1 MNEKELEFADLDL
14 EDILKEFGDTED
26 SMTEEAASE
35 VLKELLEEPA
45 EEPAEEP
52 VEEPAEAPA
61 EEIEEAEEEIPVPAE
76 PEKAKSVTGDT
87 IRLDDLAKVNTEH
100 HVKETEVS
108 EETVRL
114 YPIMEAVAKAEAEAE
129 AEETEEEPAEAEETE
144 TEETVETEESEET
157 EEAEVSEETEE
168 SEEAEEAEEPAQ
180 KRSEPIVFDPR
191 AKLRE
196 LKRKLVAGPERRYY
210 ELAEIGVGKLQMAM
224 FLCLVVVAI
233 SAGVGIMYNLEMIP
247 ENRMRLMVFGQVL
260 AMLLGALMGC
270 YQMLDG
276 LVSVLKGKF
285 TANTLL
291 CITFLACCADSVF
304 CLQEL
309 RVPIC
314 AAFTLEVMMSLWAA
328 YHQRTTEMGMM
339 DTLRKSIR
347 LRSVVKCADF
357 YEGQNA
363 VLRGEGELEDFM
375 DHYQETSGPQKVQN
389 VYALLALLASIAVA
403 VAAGLL
409 HGLSMGVQIFS
420 TTLLV
425 AMPASFFVALTRP
438 MAVLERRL
446 HDLGT
451 VLCGWKGVVG
461 LSEKY
466 LYPLNDA
473 DLFPAGSVKMNGVKF
488 YGDRNPETVLAYAAA
503 LMRAN
508 GGGLDPIFE
517 QLLTSRNG
525 VRFAAENV
533 QFYGNGGIGGEING
547 EPVLMGTL
555 EFLKEMGV
563 EIPDGTMVKQAV
575 YVSVDGDLSGLFA
588 LTYNR
593 VRQVAYGMATLCSSR
608 RIRPVII
615 AKDFVLTAAFLKEM
629 FGVRPRRTAFP
640 NRTDSLT
647 LEAKQA
653 DPAAP
658 ALALTTQDSLASV
671 AYAITGS
678 RALRTASR
686 LGVIVHMT
694 GGILGIL
701 IMAALAVLGTTA
713 LLTPANILLYQLVW
727 MIPGLIVTF
736 WTRTI

>member
-1 MNEKELEFADLDL
+1 MNDKELELTDLDL
-14 EDILKEFGDTED
+14 EDILKEFGDVQD
-26 SMTEEAASE
+26 SESVTEETADE
-35 VLKELLEEPA
+35 TQEERMEELPA
-45 EEPAEEP
+45 QEQTEQPA
-52 VEEPAEAPA
+52 
-61 EEIEEAEEEIPVPAE
+61 VP
-76 PEKAKSVTGDT
+76 GDT
-87 IRLDDLAKVNTEH
+87 IRLDDLAQVNRPENT
-100 HVKETEVS
+100 VKNAVVTA
-108 EETVRL
+108 ETVRL
-114 YPIMEAVAKAEAEAE
+114 YPIMQEATEEASVAEDPAV
-129 AEETEEEPAEAEETE
+129 EEPATEKTAEEEPAQM
-144 TEETVETEESEET
+144 
-157 EEAEVSEETEE
+157 
-168 SEEAEEAEEPAQ
+168 EEPEPPRAA
-180 KRSEPIVFDPR
+180 PIVFDPR

-210 ELAEIGVGKLQMAM
+210 ELSEVGVGKLQMAM
-224 FLCLVVVAI
+224 FLCLVVVAV
-233 SAGVGIMYNLEMIP
+233 SAGVGVMYNLEMIP

-260 AMLLGALMGC
+260 AMLLGALMGS

-276 LVSVLKGKF
+276 LASFLKGKF

-291 CITFLACCADSVF
+291 CFTFLACCADSVF

-314 AAFTLEVMMSLWAA
+314 AAFTLEVMMSLWAT

-339 DTLRKSIR
+339 DTMRKAIR
-347 LRSVVKCADF
+347 LHSVVKCPDF

-363 VLRGEGELEDFM
+363 VLRGEGQVEDFM
-375 DHYQETSGPQKVQN
+375 DHYQNTTGPEKVQN
-389 VYALLALLASIAVA
+389 IYALVALIVSAAVA
-403 VAAGLL
+403 VAAGIL
-409 HGLSMGVQIFS
+409 HGVSMGVQIFS

-425 AMPASFFVALTRP
+425 AMPASFFIALTRP

-461 LSEKY
+461 LSEKCM
-466 LYPLNDA
+466 YPLNDA
-473 DLFPAGSVKMNGVKF
+473 DLFPTGSIKMNGVKF

-503 LMRAN
+503 LMRVN
-508 GGGLDPIFE
+508 GGSLAPIFE

-555 EFLKEMGV
+555 EFLKDMGA

-575 YVSVDGDLSGLFA
+575 YVSVDGELSGLFA

-593 VRQVAYGMATLCSSR
+593 IRQVASGMATLCSSR

-615 AKDFVLTAAFLKEM
+615 AKDFILTAGFLKEM
-629 FGVRPRRTAFP
+629 FGLRPRRTAFP
-640 NRTDSLT
+640 NRADSLA

-658 ALALTTQDSLASV
+658 AMALTTQDNLAAV

-686 LGVIVHMT
+686 LGLIVHMT

-713 LLTPANILLYQLVW
+713 LLTPANILMYQLVW
-727 MIPGLIVTF
+727 MIPGLIVTC

>member
-1 MNEKELEFADLDL
+1 MNDKELELTDLDL
-14 EDILKEFGDTED
+14 EDILKEFGDVQD
-26 SMTEEAASE
+26 SESVTEETADE
-35 VLKELLEEPA
+35 TQEERMEELPA
-45 EEPAEEP
+45 QEQTEQPA
-52 VEEPAEAPA
+52 
-61 EEIEEAEEEIPVPAE
+61 VP
-76 PEKAKSVTGDT
+76 GDT
-87 IRLDDLAKVNTEH
+87 IRLDDLAQVNRPENT
-100 HVKETEVS
+100 VKNAVVTA
-108 EETVRL
+108 ETVRL
-114 YPIMEAVAKAEAEAE
+114 YPIML
-129 AEETEEEPAEAEETE
+129 
-144 TEETVETEESEET
+144 EET
-157 EEAEVSEETEE
+157 EEASV
-168 SEEAEEAEEPAQ
+168 AEEPAVEEPATEKTAEEEPAQ
-180 KRSEPIVFDPR
+180 MEEPEPPRAAPIVFDPR

-224 FLCLVVVAI
+224 FLCLVVVAV
-233 SAGVGIMYNLEMIP
+233 SAGVGVMYNLEMIP

-260 AMLLGALMGC
+260 AMLLGALMGS

-276 LVSVLKGKF
+276 LASFLKGKF

-291 CITFLACCADSVF
+291 CFTFLACCADSVF

-314 AAFTLEVMMSLWAA
+314 AAFTLEVMMSLWAT

-339 DTLRKSIR
+339 DTMRKAIR
-347 LRSVVKCADF
+347 LHSVVKCPDF

-363 VLRGEGELEDFM
+363 VLRGEGQVEDFM
-375 DHYQETSGPQKVQN
+375 DHYQNTTGPEKVQN
-389 VYALLALLASIAVA
+389 IYALVALIVSAAVA
-403 VAAGLL
+403 VAAGIL
-409 HGLSMGVQIFS
+409 HGVSMGVQIFS

-425 AMPASFFVALTRP
+425 AMPASFFIALTRP

-451 VLCGWKGVVG
+451 VLCGWKGIVG
-461 LSEKY
+461 LSEKCM
-466 LYPLNDA
+466 YPLNDA
-473 DLFPAGSVKMNGVKF
+473 DLFPTGSIKMNGVKF

-503 LMRAN
+503 LMRVN
-508 GGGLDPIFE
+508 GGSLAPIFE

-525 VRFAAENV
+525 VRFTAENV

-555 EFLKEMGV
+555 EFLKDMGA

-575 YVSVDGDLSGLFA
+575 YVSVDGELSGLFA

-593 VRQVAYGMATLCSSR
+593 IRQVASGMATLCSSR

-615 AKDFVLTAAFLKEM
+615 AKDFILTAGFLKEM
-629 FGVRPRRTAFP
+629 FGLRPRRTAFP
-640 NRTDSLT
+640 NRADSLA

-653 DPAAP
+653 DPMAP
-658 ALALTTQDSLASV
+658 AMALTTQDNLAAV

-686 LGVIVHMT
+686 LGLIVHMT

-713 LLTPANILLYQLVW
+713 LLTPANILMYQLVW
-727 MIPGLIVTF
+727 MIPGLIVTC

>member
-1 MNEKELEFADLDL
+1 MNDKELELTDLDL
-14 EDILKEFGDTED
+14 EDILKEFGDVQD
-26 SMTEEAASE
+26 SESVTEETADE
-35 VLKELLEEPA
+35 TQEERMEELPA
-45 EEPAEEP
+45 QEQTEQPA
-52 VEEPAEAPA
+52 
-61 EEIEEAEEEIPVPAE
+61 VP
-76 PEKAKSVTGDT
+76 GDT
-87 IRLDDLAKVNTEH
+87 IRLDDLAQVNRPENT
-100 HVKETEVS
+100 VKNAVVTA
-108 EETVRL
+108 ETVRL
-114 YPIMEAVAKAEAEAE
+114 YPIMQEA
-129 AEETEEEPAEAEETE
+129 TEEEP
-144 TEETVETEESEET
+144 V
-157 EEAEVSEETEE
+157 
-168 SEEAEEAEEPAQ
+168 AEEPATEKTAEEEPAQ
-180 KRSEPIVFDPR
+180 MEEPEPPRAAPIVFDPR

-210 ELAEIGVGKLQMAM
+210 ELSEVGVGKLQMAM
-224 FLCLVVVAI
+224 FLCLVVVAV
-233 SAGVGIMYNLEMIP
+233 SAGVGVMYNLEMIP

-260 AMLLGALMGC
+260 AMLLGALMGS

-276 LVSVLKGKF
+276 LASFLKGKF

-291 CITFLACCADSVF
+291 CFTFLACCADSVF

-314 AAFTLEVMMSLWAA
+314 AAFTLEVMMSLWAT

-339 DTLRKSIR
+339 DTMRKAIR
-347 LRSVVKCADF
+347 LHSVVKCPDF

-363 VLRGEGELEDFM
+363 VLRGEGQVEDFM
-375 DHYQETSGPQKVQN
+375 DHYQNTTGPEKVKN
-389 VYALLALLASIAVA
+389 IYALVALIVSAAVA
-403 VAAGLL
+403 VAAGIL
-409 HGLSMGVQIFS
+409 HGVSMGVQIFS

-425 AMPASFFVALTRP
+425 AMPASFFIALTRP

-461 LSEKY
+461 LSEKCM
-466 LYPLNDA
+466 YPLSDA
-473 DLFPAGSVKMNGVKF
+473 DLFPTGSIKMNGVKF

-503 LMRAN
+503 LMRVN
-508 GGGLDPIFE
+508 GGSLAPIFE

-525 VRFAAENV
+525 VRFTAENV

-555 EFLKEMGV
+555 EFLKDMGA

-575 YVSVDGDLSGLFA
+575 YVSVDGELSGLFA

-593 VRQVAYGMATLCSSR
+593 IRQVASGMTTLCSSR

-615 AKDFVLTAAFLKEM
+615 AKDFILTAGFLKEM
-629 FGVRPRRTAFP
+629 FGLRPRRTAFP
-640 NRTDSLT
+640 NRADSLA

-658 ALALTTQDSLASV
+658 AMALTTQDNLAAV

-686 LGVIVHMT
+686 LGLIVHMT

-727 MIPGLIVTF
+727 MIPGLIVTC

>member
-1 MNEKELEFADLDL
+1 MNDKELELTDLDL
-14 EDILKEFGDTED
+14 EDILKEFGDVQD
-26 SMTEEAASE
+26 SESVTEETADE
-35 VLKELLEEPA
+35 TQEERMEELPA
-45 EEPAEEP
+45 QEQTEQPA
-52 VEEPAEAPA
+52 
-61 EEIEEAEEEIPVPAE
+61 VP
-76 PEKAKSVTGDT
+76 GDT
-87 IRLDDLAKVNTEH
+87 IRLDDLAQVNRTENT
-100 HVKETEVS
+100 VKNAVVTA
-108 EETVRL
+108 ETVRL
-114 YPIMEAVAKAEAEAE
+114 YPIMLEA
-129 AEETEEEPAEAEETE
+129 
-144 TEETVETEESEET
+144 T
-157 EEAEVSEETEE
+157 EEASV
-168 SEEAEEAEEPAQ
+168 AEEPAVEEPAAEETAEEVSAQ
-180 KRSEPIVFDPR
+180 MEEPEPPRAAPIVFDPR

-210 ELAEIGVGKLQMAM
+210 ELSEVGVGKLQMAM
-224 FLCLVVVAI
+224 FLCLVVVAV
-233 SAGVGIMYNLEMIP
+233 SAGVGVMYNLEMIP

-260 AMLLGALMGC
+260 AMLLGALMGS

-276 LVSVLKGKF
+276 LASFLKGKF

-291 CITFLACCADSVF
+291 CFTFLACCADSVF

-314 AAFTLEVMMSLWAA
+314 AAFTLEVMMSLWAT

-339 DTLRKSIR
+339 DTMRKAIR
-347 LRSVVKCADF
+347 LHSVVKCPDF

-363 VLRGEGELEDFM
+363 VLRGEGQVEDFM
-375 DHYQETSGPQKVQN
+375 DHYQNTTGPEKVQN
-389 VYALLALLASIAVA
+389 IYALVALIVSAAVA
-403 VAAGLL
+403 VAAGIL
-409 HGLSMGVQIFS
+409 HGVSMGVQIFS

-425 AMPASFFVALTRP
+425 AMPASFFIALTRP

-461 LSEKY
+461 LSEKCM
-466 LYPLNDA
+466 YPLNDA
-473 DLFPAGSVKMNGVKF
+473 DLFPTGSIKMNGVKF

-503 LMRAN
+503 LMRVN
-508 GGGLDPIFE
+508 GGSLAPIFE

-525 VRFAAENV
+525 VRFTAENV

-555 EFLKEMGV
+555 EFLKDMGA
-563 EIPDGTMVKQAV
+563 EIPDGTMVQQAV
-575 YVSVDGDLSGLFA
+575 YVSVDGELSGLFA

-593 VRQVAYGMATLCSSR
+593 IRQVASGMATLCSSR

-615 AKDFVLTAAFLKEM
+615 AKDFILTAGFLKEM
-629 FGVRPRRTAFP
+629 FGLRPRRTAFP
-640 NRTDSLT
+640 NRADSLA

-653 DPAAP
+653 DPTAP
-658 ALALTTQDSLASV
+658 AMALTTQDNLAAV

-686 LGVIVHMT
+686 LGLIVHMT

-713 LLTPANILLYQLVW
+713 LLTPANILMYQLVW
-727 MIPGLIVTF
+727 MIPGLIVTC

>member
-1 MNEKELEFADLDL
+1 MNDKELELTDLDL
-14 EDILKEFGDTED
+14 EDILKEFGDVQD
-26 SMTEEAASE
+26 SESVTEETADE
-35 VLKELLEEPA
+35 TQEERM
-45 EEPAEEP
+45 EE
-52 VEEPAEAPA
+52 
-61 EEIEEAEEEIPVPAE
+61 VPAQE
-76 PEKAKSVTGDT
+76 QTEQPAVPGDT
-87 IRLDDLAKVNTEH
+87 IRLDDLAQVNRPENT
-100 HVKETEVS
+100 VKNAVVTA
-108 EETVRL
+108 ETVRL
-114 YPIMEAVAKAEAEAE
+114 YPIMQEATEEASVAEDPAV
-129 AEETEEEPAEAEETE
+129 EEPATEKTAEEEPAQM
-144 TEETVETEESEET
+144 
-157 EEAEVSEETEE
+157 
-168 SEEAEEAEEPAQ
+168 EEPEPPRAA
-180 KRSEPIVFDPR
+180 PIVFDPR

-210 ELAEIGVGKLQMAM
+210 ELSEVGVGKLQMAM
-224 FLCLVVVAI
+224 FLCLVVVAV
-233 SAGVGIMYNLEMIP
+233 SAGVGVMYNLEMIP

-260 AMLLGALMGC
+260 AMLLGALMGS

-276 LVSVLKGKF
+276 LASFLKGKF

-291 CITFLACCADSVF
+291 CFTFLACCADSVF

-314 AAFTLEVMMSLWAA
+314 AAFTLEVMMSLWAT

-339 DTLRKSIR
+339 DTMRKAIR
-347 LRSVVKCADF
+347 LHSVVKCPDF

-363 VLRGEGELEDFM
+363 VLRGEGQVEDFM
-375 DHYQETSGPQKVQN
+375 DHYQNTTGPEKVQN
-389 VYALLALLASIAVA
+389 IYALVALIVSAAVA
-403 VAAGLL
+403 VAAGIL
-409 HGLSMGVQIFS
+409 HGVSMGVQIFS

-425 AMPASFFVALTRP
+425 AMPASFFIALTRP

-461 LSEKY
+461 LSEKCM
-466 LYPLNDA
+466 YPLNDA
-473 DLFPAGSVKMNGVKF
+473 DLFPTGSIKMNGVKF

-503 LMRAN
+503 LMRVN
-508 GGGLDPIFE
+508 GGSLAPIFE

-525 VRFAAENV
+525 VRFTAENV

-555 EFLKEMGV
+555 EFLKDMGA

-575 YVSVDGDLSGLFA
+575 YVSVDGELSGLFA

-593 VRQVAYGMATLCSSR
+593 IRQVASGMATLCSSR

-615 AKDFVLTAAFLKEM
+615 AKDFILTAGFLKEM
-629 FGVRPRRTAFP
+629 FGLRPRRTAFP
-640 NRTDSLT
+640 NRADSLA

-658 ALALTTQDSLASV
+658 AMALTTQDNLAAV

-686 LGVIVHMT
+686 LGLIVHMT

-727 MIPGLIVTF
+727 MIPGLIVTC

>member
-1 MNEKELEFADLDL
+1 MNDKELELTDLDL
-14 EDILKEFGDTED
+14 EDILKEFGDVQD
-26 SMTEEAASE
+26 SESVTEETADE
-35 VLKELLEEPA
+35 TQEERM
-45 EEPAEEP
+45 EE
-52 VEEPAEAPA
+52 
-61 EEIEEAEEEIPVPAE
+61 VPAQE
-76 PEKAKSVTGDT
+76 QTEQPAVPGDT
-87 IRLDDLAKVNTEH
+87 IRLDDLAQVNRPENT
-100 HVKETEVS
+100 VKNAVVTA
-108 EETVRL
+108 ETVRL
-114 YPIMEAVAKAEAEAE
+114 YPIMQEATEEASVAEDPAV
-129 AEETEEEPAEAEETE
+129 EEPATEKTAEEEPAQM
-144 TEETVETEESEET
+144 
-157 EEAEVSEETEE
+157 
-168 SEEAEEAEEPAQ
+168 EEPEPPRAA
-180 KRSEPIVFDPR
+180 PIVFDPR

-210 ELAEIGVGKLQMAM
+210 ELSEVGVGKLQMAM
-224 FLCLVVVAI
+224 FLCLVVVAV
-233 SAGVGIMYNLEMIP
+233 SAGVGVMYNLEMIP

-260 AMLLGALMGC
+260 AMLLGALMGS

-276 LVSVLKGKF
+276 LASFLKGKF

-291 CITFLACCADSVF
+291 CFTFLACCADSVF

-314 AAFTLEVMMSLWAA
+314 AAFTLEVMMSLWAT

-339 DTLRKSIR
+339 DTMRKAIR
-347 LRSVVKCADF
+347 LHSVVKCPDF

-363 VLRGEGELEDFM
+363 VLRGEGQVEDFM
-375 DHYQETSGPQKVQN
+375 DHYQNTTGPEKVQN
-389 VYALLALLASIAVA
+389 IYALVALIVSAAVA
-403 VAAGLL
+403 VAAGIL
-409 HGLSMGVQIFS
+409 HGVSMGVQIFS

-425 AMPASFFVALTRP
+425 AMPASFFIALTRP

-461 LSEKY
+461 LSEKCM
-466 LYPLNDA
+466 YPLNDA
-473 DLFPAGSVKMNGVKF
+473 DLFPTGSIKMNGVKF

-503 LMRAN
+503 LMRVN
-508 GGGLDPIFE
+508 GGSLAPIFA

-555 EFLKEMGV
+555 EFLKDMGA

-575 YVSVDGDLSGLFA
+575 YVSVDGELSGLFA

-593 VRQVAYGMATLCSSR
+593 IRQVASGMATLCSSR

-615 AKDFVLTAAFLKEM
+615 AKDFILTAGFLKEM
-629 FGVRPRRTAFP
+629 FGLRPRRTAFP
-640 NRTDSLT
+640 NRADSLA

-658 ALALTTQDSLASV
+658 AMALTTQDNLAAV

-686 LGVIVHMT
+686 LGLIVHMT

-713 LLTPANILLYQLVW
+713 LLTPANILMYQLVW
-727 MIPGLIVTF
+727 MIPGLIVTC

>member
-1 MNEKELEFADLDL
+1 MNDKELELTDLDL
-14 EDILKEFGDTED
+14 EDILKEFGDVQD
-26 SMTEEAASE
+26 SESVTEETADE
-35 VLKELLEEPA
+35 TQEERMEELPA
-45 EEPAEEP
+45 QEQTEQPA
-52 VEEPAEAPA
+52 
-61 EEIEEAEEEIPVPAE
+61 VP
-76 PEKAKSVTGDT
+76 GDT
-87 IRLDDLAKVNTEH
+87 IRLDDLAQVNRPENT
-100 HVKETEVS
+100 VKNAVVTA
-108 EETVRL
+108 ETVRL
-114 YPIMEAVAKAEAEAE
+114 YPIMQ
-129 AEETEEEPAEAEETE
+129 
-144 TEETVETEESEET
+144 EET
-157 EEAEVSEETEE
+157 EEASVAEDPAVEEPATEKT
-168 SEEAEEAEEPAQ
+168 AEEEPAQ
-180 KRSEPIVFDPR
+180 MEEPEPPRAAPIVFDPR

-210 ELAEIGVGKLQMAM
+210 ELSEVGVGKLQMAM
-224 FLCLVVVAI
+224 FLCLVVVAV
-233 SAGVGIMYNLEMIP
+233 SAGVGVMYNLEMIP

-260 AMLLGALMGC
+260 AMLLGALMGS

-276 LVSVLKGKF
+276 LASFLKGKF

-291 CITFLACCADSVF
+291 CFTFLACCADSVF

-314 AAFTLEVMMSLWAA
+314 AAFTLEVMMSLWAT

-339 DTLRKSIR
+339 DTMRKAIR
-347 LRSVVKCADF
+347 LHSVVKCPDF

-363 VLRGEGELEDFM
+363 VLRGEGQVEDFM
-375 DHYQETSGPQKVQN
+375 DHYQDTTGPEKVQN
-389 VYALLALLASIAVA
+389 IYALVALIVSAAVA
-403 VAAGLL
+403 VAAGIL
-409 HGLSMGVQIFS
+409 HGVSMGVQIFS

-425 AMPASFFVALTRP
+425 AMPASFFIALTRP

-461 LSEKY
+461 LSEKCM
-466 LYPLNDA
+466 YPLNDA
-473 DLFPAGSVKMNGVKF
+473 DLFPTGSIKMNGVKF

-503 LMRAN
+503 LMRVN
-508 GGGLDPIFE
+508 GGSLAPIFE

-525 VRFAAENV
+525 VRFTAENV

-555 EFLKEMGV
+555 EFLKDMGA

-575 YVSVDGDLSGLFA
+575 YVSVDGELSGLFA

-593 VRQVAYGMATLCSSR
+593 IRQVASGMTTLCSSR

-615 AKDFVLTAAFLKEM
+615 AKDFILTAGFLKEM
-629 FGVRPRRTAFP
+629 FGLRPRRTAFP
-640 NRTDSLT
+640 NRADSLA

-658 ALALTTQDSLASV
+658 AMALTTQDNLAAV

-686 LGVIVHMT
+686 LGLIVHMT

-713 LLTPANILLYQLVW
+713 LLTPANILMYQLVW
-727 MIPGLIVTF
+727 MIPGLIVTC

>member
-1 MNEKELEFADLDL
+1 MNDKELELTDLDL
-14 EDILKEFGDTED
+14 EDILKEFGDVQD
-26 SMTEEAASE
+26 SESVTEETADE
-35 VLKELLEEPA
+35 TQEERMEELPA
-45 EEPAEEP
+45 QEQTEQPA
-52 VEEPAEAPA
+52 
-61 EEIEEAEEEIPVPAE
+61 VP
-76 PEKAKSVTGDT
+76 GDT
-87 IRLDDLAKVNTEH
+87 IRLDDLAQVNRPENT
-100 HVKETEVS
+100 VKNAVVTA
-108 EETVRL
+108 ETVRL
-114 YPIMEAVAKAEAEAE
+114 YPIMQEA
-129 AEETEEEPAEAEETE
+129 TEEEP
-144 TEETVETEESEET
+144 V
-157 EEAEVSEETEE
+157 
-168 SEEAEEAEEPAQ
+168 AEEPATEKTAEEEPAQ
-180 KRSEPIVFDPR
+180 MEEPEPPRAAPIVFDPR

-210 ELAEIGVGKLQMAM
+210 ELSEVGVGKLQMAM
-224 FLCLVVVAI
+224 FLCLVVVAV
-233 SAGVGIMYNLEMIP
+233 SAGVGVMYNLEMIP

-260 AMLLGALMGC
+260 AMLLGALMGS

-276 LVSVLKGKF
+276 LASFLKGKF

-291 CITFLACCADSVF
+291 CFTFLACCADSVF

-314 AAFTLEVMMSLWAA
+314 AAFTLEVMMSLWAT

-339 DTLRKSIR
+339 DTMRKAIR
-347 LRSVVKCADF
+347 LHSVVKCPDF

-363 VLRGEGELEDFM
+363 VLRGEGQVEDFM
-375 DHYQETSGPQKVQN
+375 DHYQNTTGPEKVQN
-389 VYALLALLASIAVA
+389 IYALVALIVSAAVA
-403 VAAGLL
+403 VAAGIL
-409 HGLSMGVQIFS
+409 HGVSMGVQIFS

-425 AMPASFFVALTRP
+425 AMPASFFIALTRP

-461 LSEKY
+461 LSEKCM
-466 LYPLNDA
+466 YPLNDA
-473 DLFPAGSVKMNGVKF
+473 DLFPTGSIKMNGVKF

-503 LMRAN
+503 LMRVN
-508 GGGLDPIFE
+508 GGSLAPIFE

-555 EFLKEMGV
+555 EFLKDMGA

-575 YVSVDGDLSGLFA
+575 YVSVDGELSGLFA

-593 VRQVAYGMATLCSSR
+593 IRQVASGMTTLCSSR

-615 AKDFVLTAAFLKEM
+615 AKDFILTAGFLKEM
-629 FGVRPRRTAFP
+629 FGLRPRRTAFP
-640 NRTDSLT
+640 NRADSLA

-658 ALALTTQDSLASV
+658 AMALTTQDNLAAV

-686 LGVIVHMT
+686 LGLIVHMT

-713 LLTPANILLYQLVW
+713 LLTPANILMYQLVW
-727 MIPGLIVTF
+727 MIPGLIVTC

>member
-1 MNEKELEFADLDL
+1 MNDKELELTDLDL
-14 EDILKEFGDTED
+14 EDILKEFGDVQD
-26 SMTEEAASE
+26 SESITEETADE
-35 VLKELLEEPA
+35 TQEERMEELPA
-45 EEPAEEP
+45 QEQTEQPA
-52 VEEPAEAPA
+52 
-61 EEIEEAEEEIPVPAE
+61 VP
-76 PEKAKSVTGDT
+76 GDT
-87 IRLDDLAKVNTEH
+87 IRLDDLAQVNRPENT
-100 HVKETEVS
+100 VKNAVVTA
-108 EETVRL
+108 ETVRL
-114 YPIMEAVAKAEAEAE
+114 YPIMQ
-129 AEETEEEPAEAEETE
+129 
-144 TEETVETEESEET
+144 EET
-157 EEAEVSEETEE
+157 EEASVAEDPAVEEPATEKT
-168 SEEAEEAEEPAQ
+168 AEEEPAQ
-180 KRSEPIVFDPR
+180 MEEPEPPRAAPIVFDPR

-210 ELAEIGVGKLQMAM
+210 ELSEVGVGKLQMAM
-224 FLCLVVVAI
+224 FLCLVVVAV
-233 SAGVGIMYNLEMIP
+233 SAGVGVMYNLDMIP

-260 AMLLGALMGC
+260 AMLLGALMGS

-276 LVSVLKGKF
+276 LASFLKGKF

-291 CITFLACCADSVF
+291 CFTFLACCADSVF

-314 AAFTLEVMMSLWAA
+314 AAFTLEVMMSLWAT

-339 DTLRKSIR
+339 DTMRKAIR
-347 LRSVVKCADF
+347 LHSVVKCPDF

-363 VLRGEGELEDFM
+363 VLRGEGQVEDFM
-375 DHYQETSGPQKVQN
+375 DHYQDTTGPEKVQN
-389 VYALLALLASIAVA
+389 IYALVALIVSAAVA
-403 VAAGLL
+403 VAAGIL
-409 HGLSMGVQIFS
+409 HGVSMGVQIFS

-425 AMPASFFVALTRP
+425 AMPASFFIALTRP

-461 LSEKY
+461 LSEKCM
-466 LYPLNDA
+466 YPLNDA
-473 DLFPAGSVKMNGVKF
+473 DLFPTGSIKMNGVKF

-503 LMRAN
+503 LMRVN
-508 GGGLDPIFE
+508 GGSLAPIFE

-525 VRFAAENV
+525 VRFTAENV

-555 EFLKEMGV
+555 EFLKDMGA
-563 EIPDGTMVKQAV
+563 EIPDGTMVQQAV
-575 YVSVDGDLSGLFA
+575 YVSVDGELSGLFA

-593 VRQVAYGMATLCSSR
+593 IRQVASGMATLCSSR

-615 AKDFVLTAAFLKEM
+615 AKDFILTAGFLKEM
-629 FGVRPRRTAFP
+629 FGLRPRRTAFP
-640 NRTDSLT
+640 NRADSLA

-658 ALALTTQDSLASV
+658 AMALTTQDNLAAV

-686 LGVIVHMT
+686 LGLIVHMT

-713 LLTPANILLYQLVW
+713 LLTPANILMYQLVW

>member
-1 MNEKELEFADLDL
+1 MNEKEQELTGLDL
-14 EDILKEFGDTED
+14 EDILKEFSDAEDT
-26 SMTEEAASE
+26 MAVTEAAASE
-35 VLKELLEEPA
+35 ALKELLED
-45 EEPAEEP
+45 
-52 VEEPAEAPA
+52 APA
-61 EEIEEAEEEIPVPAE
+61 DKPEFEDIPEFSE
-76 PEKAKSVTGDT
+76 PEVTEPVTGDT
-87 IRLDDLAKVNTEH
+87 IRLDDLTQVSAEST
-100 HVKETEVS
+100 VKESNVTT
-108 EETVRL
+108 ETVRL
-114 YPIMEAVAKAEAEAE
+114 DPVVEETEDEAESEAE
-129 AEETEEEPAEAEETE
+129 VHEEPDAEETAEPEEPEEQ
-144 TEETVETEESEET
+144 
-157 EEAEVSEETEE
+157 
-168 SEEAEEAEEPAQ
+168 EEPELPHT
-180 KRSEPIVFDPR
+180 EPIVFDPR

-210 ELAEIGVGKLQMAM
+210 ELTEIGVGKLQMAM
-224 FLCLVVVAI
+224 FLCLIVVAV
-233 SAGVGIMYNLEMIP
+233 SAGVGVMYGLDLIP

-260 AMLLGALMGC
+260 AMLLGALMGS

-276 LVSVLKGKF
+276 LASFLKGKF

-291 CITFLACCADSVF
+291 CFTFLACCADSIF

-314 AAFTLEVMMSLWAA
+314 AAFALEVMMSLWAT

-339 DTLRKSIR
+339 DTLRKAVR
-347 LRSVVKCADF
+347 LRSVVRCADF

-363 VLRGEGELEDFM
+363 ILRGEGQVEDFM
-375 DHYQETSGPQKVQN
+375 DHYQDTTGPEKVQN
-389 VYALLALLASIAVA
+389 VYALVVLIVSIAVA
-403 VAAGLL
+403 VAAGVL
-409 HGLSMGVQIFS
+409 HGISMGVQIFS

-425 AMPASFFVALTRP
+425 AMPASFFIALTRP

-461 LSEKY
+461 LSEKCM
-466 LYPLNDA
+466 YPLNDS
-473 DLFPAGSVKMNGVKF
+473 DLFPTGSVKMNGVKF
-488 YGDRNPETVLAYAAA
+488 YGDRNPETIIAYAAA

-508 GGGLDPIFE
+508 GGSLAPIFE

-525 VRFAAENV
+525 VRYAAQNV
-533 QFYGNGGIGGEING
+533 QFYGNGGIGGEINK

-555 EFLKEMGV
+555 DFLKEMGV
-563 EIPDGTMVKQAV
+563 EIPNGTMVKQAV

-588 LTYNR
+588 ITYNR
-593 VRQVAYGMATLCSSR
+593 VRQTVSGMATLCSSR

-615 AKDFVLTAAFLKEM
+615 AKDFVLTAGFLKEM
-629 FGVRPRRTAFP
+629 FGLRPRRTAFP
-640 NRTDSLT
+640 SRADSLM

-727 MIPGLIVTF
+727 MIPGLIVTY

>member
-1 MNEKELEFADLDL
+1 MNDKELELTDLDL
-14 EDILKEFGDTED
+14 EDILKEFGDVQD
-26 SMTEEAASE
+26 SESVTEETADE
-35 VLKELLEEPA
+35 TQEERMEELPA
-45 EEPAEEP
+45 QEQTEQPA
-52 VEEPAEAPA
+52 
-61 EEIEEAEEEIPVPAE
+61 VP
-76 PEKAKSVTGDT
+76 GDT
-87 IRLDDLAKVNTEH
+87 IRLDDLAQVNRPENT
-100 HVKETEVS
+100 VKNAVVTA
-108 EETVRL
+108 ETVRL
-114 YPIMEAVAKAEAEAE
+114 YPIMQEATEEASVAEDPAV
-129 AEETEEEPAEAEETE
+129 EEPATEKTAEEEPAQM
-144 TEETVETEESEET
+144 
-157 EEAEVSEETEE
+157 
-168 SEEAEEAEEPAQ
+168 EEPEPPRAA
-180 KRSEPIVFDPR
+180 PIVFDPR

-210 ELAEIGVGKLQMAM
+210 ELSEVGVGKLQMAM
-224 FLCLVVVAI
+224 FLCLVVVAV
-233 SAGVGIMYNLEMIP
+233 SAGVGVMYNLEMIP

-260 AMLLGALMGC
+260 AMLLGALMGS

-276 LVSVLKGKF
+276 LASFLKGKF

-291 CITFLACCADSVF
+291 CFTFLACCADSVF

-314 AAFTLEVMMSLWAA
+314 AAFTLEVMMSLWAT

-339 DTLRKSIR
+339 DTMRKAIR
-347 LRSVVKCADF
+347 LHSVVKCPDF

-363 VLRGEGELEDFM
+363 VLRGEGQVEDFM
-375 DHYQETSGPQKVQN
+375 DHYQDTTGPEKVQN
-389 VYALLALLASIAVA
+389 IYALVALIVSAAVA
-403 VAAGLL
+403 VAAGIL
-409 HGLSMGVQIFS
+409 HGVSMGVQIFS

-425 AMPASFFVALTRP
+425 AMPASFFIALTRP

-461 LSEKY
+461 LSEKCM
-466 LYPLNDA
+466 YPLNDA
-473 DLFPAGSVKMNGVKF
+473 DLFPTGSIKMNGVKF

-503 LMRAN
+503 LMRVN
-508 GGGLDPIFE
+508 GGSLAPIFE

-525 VRFAAENV
+525 VRFTAENV

-555 EFLKEMGV
+555 EFLKDMGA

-575 YVSVDGDLSGLFA
+575 YVSVDGELSGLFA

-593 VRQVAYGMATLCSSR
+593 IRQVASGMATLCSSR

-615 AKDFVLTAAFLKEM
+615 AKDFILTAGFLKEM
-629 FGVRPRRTAFP
+629 FGLRPRRTAFP
-640 NRTDSLT
+640 NRADSLA

-658 ALALTTQDSLASV
+658 AMALTTQDNLAAV

-686 LGVIVHMT
+686 LGLIVHMT

-727 MIPGLIVTF
+727 MIPGLIVTC

>member
-1 MNEKELEFADLDL
+1 MNDKELELTDLDL
-14 EDILKEFGDTED
+14 EDILKEFGDVQD
-26 SMTEEAASE
+26 SESVTEETAAE
-35 VLKELLEEPA
+35 TQEERMEELPA
-45 EEPAEEP
+45 QEQTEQPA
-52 VEEPAEAPA
+52 
-61 EEIEEAEEEIPVPAE
+61 VP
-76 PEKAKSVTGDT
+76 GDT
-87 IRLDDLAKVNTEH
+87 IRLDDLAQVNRPENT
-100 HVKETEVS
+100 VKNAVVTA
-108 EETVRL
+108 ETVRL
-114 YPIMEAVAKAEAEAE
+114 YPIML
-129 AEETEEEPAEAEETE
+129 
-144 TEETVETEESEET
+144 EET
-157 EEAEVSEETEE
+157 EEASV
-168 SEEAEEAEEPAQ
+168 AEEPAVEEPATEKTAEEEPAQ
-180 KRSEPIVFDPR
+180 MEEPEPPRAAPIVFDPR

-224 FLCLVVVAI
+224 FLCLVVVAV
-233 SAGVGIMYNLEMIP
+233 SAGVGVMYNLEMIP

-260 AMLLGALMGC
+260 AMLLGALMGS

-276 LVSVLKGKF
+276 LASFLKGKF

-291 CITFLACCADSVF
+291 CFTFLACCADSVF

-314 AAFTLEVMMSLWAA
+314 AAFTLEVMMSLWAT

-339 DTLRKSIR
+339 DTMRKAIR
-347 LRSVVKCADF
+347 LHSVVKCPDF

-363 VLRGEGELEDFM
+363 VLRGEGQVEDFM
-375 DHYQETSGPQKVQN
+375 DHYQNTTGPEKVQN
-389 VYALLALLASIAVA
+389 IYALVALIVSAAVA
-403 VAAGLL
+403 VAAGIL
-409 HGLSMGVQIFS
+409 HGVSMGVQIFS

-425 AMPASFFVALTRP
+425 AMPASFFIALTRP

-451 VLCGWKGVVG
+451 VLCGWKGIVG
-461 LSEKY
+461 LSEKCM
-466 LYPLNDA
+466 YPLNDA
-473 DLFPAGSVKMNGVKF
+473 DLFPTGSIKMNGVKF

-503 LMRAN
+503 LMRVN
-508 GGGLDPIFE
+508 GGSLAPIFE

-525 VRFAAENV
+525 VRFTAENV

-555 EFLKEMGV
+555 EFLKDMGA

-575 YVSVDGDLSGLFA
+575 YVSVDGELSGLFA

-593 VRQVAYGMATLCSSR
+593 IRQVASGMATLCSSR

-615 AKDFVLTAAFLKEM
+615 AKDFILTAGFLKEM
-629 FGVRPRRTAFP
+629 FGLRPRRTAFP
-640 NRTDSLT
+640 NRADSLA

-653 DPAAP
+653 DPMAP
-658 ALALTTQDSLASV
+658 AMALTTQDNLAAV

-686 LGVIVHMT
+686 LGLIVHMT

-713 LLTPANILLYQLVW
+713 LLTPANILMYQLVW
-727 MIPGLIVTF
+727 MIPGLIVTC

>member
-1 MNEKELEFADLDL
+1 MNDKELELTDLDL
-14 EDILKEFGDTED
+14 EDILKEFGDVQD
-26 SMTEEAASE
+26 SESVTEETADE
-35 VLKELLEEPA
+35 TQEERMEELPA
-45 EEPAEEP
+45 QEQTEQPA
-52 VEEPAEAPA
+52 
-61 EEIEEAEEEIPVPAE
+61 VP
-76 PEKAKSVTGDT
+76 GDT
-87 IRLDDLAKVNTEH
+87 IRLDDLAQVNRPENT
-100 HVKETEVS
+100 VKNAVVTA
-108 EETVRL
+108 ETVRL
-114 YPIMEAVAKAEAEAE
+114 YPIMQ
-129 AEETEEEPAEAEETE
+129 
-144 TEETVETEESEET
+144 EET
-157 EEAEVSEETEE
+157 EEASVAEDPAVEEPATEKT
-168 SEEAEEAEEPAQ
+168 AEEEPAQ
-180 KRSEPIVFDPR
+180 MEEPEPPRAAPIVFDPR

-210 ELAEIGVGKLQMAM
+210 ELSEVGVGKLQMAM
-224 FLCLVVVAI
+224 FLCLVVVAV
-233 SAGVGIMYNLEMIP
+233 SAGVGVMYNLDMIP

-260 AMLLGALMGC
+260 AMLLGALMGS

-276 LVSVLKGKF
+276 LASFLKGKF

-291 CITFLACCADSVF
+291 CFTFLACCADSVF

-314 AAFTLEVMMSLWAA
+314 AAFTLEVMMSLWAT

-339 DTLRKSIR
+339 DTMRKAIR
-347 LRSVVKCADF
+347 LHSVVKCPDF

-363 VLRGEGELEDFM
+363 VLRGEGQVEDFM
-375 DHYQETSGPQKVQN
+375 DHYQNTTGPEKVQN
-389 VYALLALLASIAVA
+389 IYALVALIVSAAVA
-403 VAAGLL
+403 VAAGIL
-409 HGLSMGVQIFS
+409 HGVSMGVQIFS

-425 AMPASFFVALTRP
+425 AMPASFFIALTRP

-461 LSEKY
+461 LSEKCM
-466 LYPLNDA
+466 YPLNDA
-473 DLFPAGSVKMNGVKF
+473 DLFPTGSIKMNGVKF

-503 LMRAN
+503 LMRVN
-508 GGGLDPIFE
+508 GGSLAPIFE

-525 VRFAAENV
+525 VRFTAENV

-555 EFLKEMGV
+555 EFLKDMGA

-575 YVSVDGDLSGLFA
+575 YVSVDGELSGLFA

-593 VRQVAYGMATLCSSR
+593 IRQVASGMATLCSSR

-615 AKDFVLTAAFLKEM
+615 AKDFILTAGFLKEM
-629 FGVRPRRTAFP
+629 FGLRPRRTAFP
-640 NRTDSLT
+640 NRADSLA

-658 ALALTTQDSLASV
+658 AMALTTQDNLAAV

-686 LGVIVHMT
+686 LGLIVHMT

-713 LLTPANILLYQLVW
+713 LLTPANILMYQLVW
-727 MIPGLIVTF
+727 MIPGLIVTC

>member
-1 MNEKELEFADLDL
+1 MNDKELELTDLDL
-14 EDILKEFGDTED
+14 EDILKEFGDVQD
-26 SMTEEAASE
+26 SESVTEETADE
-35 VLKELLEEPA
+35 TQEERMEELPA
-45 EEPAEEP
+45 QEQTEQPA
-52 VEEPAEAPA
+52 
-61 EEIEEAEEEIPVPAE
+61 VP
-76 PEKAKSVTGDT
+76 GDT
-87 IRLDDLAKVNTEH
+87 IRLDDLAQVNRPENT
-100 HVKETEVS
+100 VKNAVVTA
-108 EETVRL
+108 ETVRL
-114 YPIMEAVAKAEAEAE
+114 YPIMQ
-129 AEETEEEPAEAEETE
+129 
-144 TEETVETEESEET
+144 EET
-157 EEAEVSEETEE
+157 EEASVAEDPAVEEPATEKT
-168 SEEAEEAEEPAQ
+168 AEEEPAQ
-180 KRSEPIVFDPR
+180 MEEPEPPRAAPIVFDPR

-210 ELAEIGVGKLQMAM
+210 ELSEVGVGKLQMAM
-224 FLCLVVVAI
+224 FLCLVVVAV
-233 SAGVGIMYNLEMIP
+233 SAGVGVMYNLEMIP

-260 AMLLGALMGC
+260 AMLLGALMGS

-276 LVSVLKGKF
+276 LASFLKGKF

-291 CITFLACCADSVF
+291 CFTFLACCADSVF

-314 AAFTLEVMMSLWAA
+314 AAFTLEVMMSLWAT

-339 DTLRKSIR
+339 DTMRKAIR
-347 LRSVVKCADF
+347 LHSVVKCPDF

-363 VLRGEGELEDFM
+363 VLRGEGQVEDFM
-375 DHYQETSGPQKVQN
+375 DHYQNTTGPEKVQN
-389 VYALLALLASIAVA
+389 IYALVALIVSAAVA
-403 VAAGLL
+403 VAAGIL
-409 HGLSMGVQIFS
+409 HGVSMGVQIFS

-425 AMPASFFVALTRP
+425 AMPASFFIALTRP

-461 LSEKY
+461 LSEKCM
-466 LYPLNDA
+466 YPLNDA
-473 DLFPAGSVKMNGVKF
+473 DLFPTGSIKMNGVKF

-503 LMRAN
+503 LMRVN
-508 GGGLDPIFE
+508 GGSLAPIFE

-525 VRFAAENV
+525 VRFTAENV

-555 EFLKEMGV
+555 EFLKDMGA

-575 YVSVDGDLSGLFA
+575 YVSVDGELSGLFA

-593 VRQVAYGMATLCSSR
+593 IRQVASGMATLCSSR

-615 AKDFVLTAAFLKEM
+615 AKDFILTAGFLKEM
-629 FGVRPRRTAFP
+629 FGLRPRRTAFP
-640 NRTDSLT
+640 NRADSLA

-658 ALALTTQDSLASV
+658 AMALTTQDNLAAV

-686 LGVIVHMT
+686 LGLIVHMT

-713 LLTPANILLYQLVW
+713 LLTPANILMYQLVW
-727 MIPGLIVTF
+727 MIPGLIVTC

>member
-1 MNEKELEFADLDL
+1 MNDKELELTDLDL
-14 EDILKEFGDTED
+14 EDILKEFGDVQD
-26 SMTEEAASE
+26 SESVTEETADE
-35 VLKELLEEPA
+35 TQEERMEELPA
-45 EEPAEEP
+45 QEQTEQPA
-52 VEEPAEAPA
+52 
-61 EEIEEAEEEIPVPAE
+61 VP
-76 PEKAKSVTGDT
+76 GDT
-87 IRLDDLAKVNTEH
+87 IRLDDLAQVNRPENT
-100 HVKETEVS
+100 VKNAVVTA
-108 EETVRL
+108 ETVRL
-114 YPIMEAVAKAEAEAE
+114 YPIMQEA
-129 AEETEEEPAEAEETE
+129 TEEEP
-144 TEETVETEESEET
+144 V
-157 EEAEVSEETEE
+157 
-168 SEEAEEAEEPAQ
+168 AEEPATEKTAEEEPAQ
-180 KRSEPIVFDPR
+180 MEEPEPPRAAPIVFDPR

-210 ELAEIGVGKLQMAM
+210 ELSEVGVGKLQMAM
-224 FLCLVVVAI
+224 FLCLVVVAV
-233 SAGVGIMYNLEMIP
+233 SAGVGVMYNLEMIP

-260 AMLLGALMGC
+260 AMLLGALMGS

-276 LVSVLKGKF
+276 LASFLKGKF

-291 CITFLACCADSVF
+291 CFTFLACCADSVF
-304 CLQEL
+304 CLQKL

-314 AAFTLEVMMSLWAA
+314 AAFTLEVMMSLWAT

-339 DTLRKSIR
+339 DTMRKAIR
-347 LRSVVKCADF
+347 LHSVVKCPDF

-363 VLRGEGELEDFM
+363 VLRGEGQVEDFM
-375 DHYQETSGPQKVQN
+375 DHYQDTTGPEKVQN
-389 VYALLALLASIAVA
+389 IYALVALIVSAAVA
-403 VAAGLL
+403 VAAGIL
-409 HGLSMGVQIFS
+409 HGVSMGVQIFS

-425 AMPASFFVALTRP
+425 AMPASFFIALTRP

-461 LSEKY
+461 LSEKCM
-466 LYPLNDA
+466 YPLNDA
-473 DLFPAGSVKMNGVKF
+473 DLFPTGSIKMNGVKF

-503 LMRAN
+503 LMRVN
-508 GGGLDPIFE
+508 GGSLAPIFE

-525 VRFAAENV
+525 VRFTAENV

-555 EFLKEMGV
+555 EFLKDMGA

-575 YVSVDGDLSGLFA
+575 YVSVDGELSGLFA

-593 VRQVAYGMATLCSSR
+593 IRQVASGMATLCSSR

-615 AKDFVLTAAFLKEM
+615 AKDFILTAGFLKEM
-629 FGVRPRRTAFP
+629 FGLRPRRTAFP
-640 NRTDSLT
+640 NRADSLA

-653 DPAAP
+653 DPTAP
-658 ALALTTQDSLASV
+658 AMALTTQDNLAAV

-686 LGVIVHMT
+686 LGLIVHMT

-713 LLTPANILLYQLVW
+713 LLTPANILMYQLVW
-727 MIPGLIVTF
+727 MIPGLIVTC